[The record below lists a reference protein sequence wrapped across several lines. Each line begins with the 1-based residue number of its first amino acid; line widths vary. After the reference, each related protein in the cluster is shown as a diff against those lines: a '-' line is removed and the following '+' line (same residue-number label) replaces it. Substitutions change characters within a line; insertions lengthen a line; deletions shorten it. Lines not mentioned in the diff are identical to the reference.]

1 MRPTRA
7 PVLVEGRHDDESPP
21 QLPPPAQSG
30 PKHAFREPQASRP
43 GRPWSPVPGRLR
55 PKSVR
60 AKIVSLLMV
69 PVVSLMALWGFA
81 TVTTAQSVSDISR
94 FKEVSASLLAPT
106 SDYITAV
113 QAERSAAARFLAKPD
128 SARLGVLNTRAKST
142 DSAAASLRRG
152 INASSTDTAALQS
165 ELPARADRLTD
176 ASKKLPALRKRV
188 TSEKTGWED
197 AYTAYSETIERGFAV
212 GGALTGV
219 NPSGPGQDEEEA
231 VASEARV
238 VQELSRA
245 REMIAREDAVVG
257 AALAGKQMT
266 KEGYRLFT
274 GSVAAHR
281 TLFKSAVEDLRPAD
295 RPAFRAAAGSDQYK
309 QLTAMERE
317 LEEAG
322 AGSVASGVSAVSWDE
337 AAGSV
342 LRDLRGAERKAS
354 TTAAGKADPFSF
366 DVIGSSGVAVVLGLA
381 GVLLSLLISMQI
393 GRGLVV
399 ELVGMRNSAL
409 EMAGHKLPQSLRR
422 LHSGEDVDID
432 AEAPVQR
439 RGEDEIGQVG
449 AALNA
454 VHRAAIKAA
463 AERAEVLS
471 GISGV
476 YVKLARRSQVLL
488 HRQLSLLDSMERR
501 VDDPAELEDLFR
513 LDHLTTRMRRHAES
527 LIILSGAAPVRGWR
541 RPVPMLDIVRAA
553 VAEVEDFTRVE
564 VRVPESVRVSGSAVA
579 DLTHLVA
586 ELVEN
591 AVVFSPPHTKV
602 RVRGERVG
610 TGLALEIEDRGLGM
624 SRESLEDAN
633 SKIADA
639 SQVDLLDTDRLGLF
653 VVNRLAHRRNIQVS
667 LQRSAYGGV
676 TAVVLIPEELLEREG
691 SAGQPGAADGSM
703 PEHQPPTGEFP
714 VLQARRTAAHRA
726 RDRVGAGHSH
736 NADAGVAPVRTVL
749 GSGRASS
756 APPGPLPVAEP
767 DRPVR
772 PDQRPEPERP
782 TEPKWPM
789 ATDHPTAPDHST
801 ATDGPTA
808 PDHPTARAHPAAPQ
822 APSEAGPRTPSQ
834 PGEPAPLPR
843 RVRQASLAP
852 QLRDAPPGPP
862 AASPHDPAAAAP
874 PAPAAQRTPDRAR
887 ATMSALRSGWL
898 SGGRAGEHARPA
910 GADGPAGGDADGH
923 WGRPGA
929 GHTDGHADGHADGNA
944 AGEERPPS
952 VPRHPGESAG
962 RSETGETA
970 ETPSQGDDA

>member
-1 MRPTRA
+1 MRPSRA
-7 PVLVEGRHDDESPP
+7 PVQVEGRHDDESPP
-21 QLPPPAQSG
+21 SLPPAPQSG
-30 PKHAFREPQASRP
+30 PKHAFREPQAPRS
-43 GRPWSPVPGRLR
+43 GRPWSPVPARLR

-94 FKEVSASLLAPT
+94 FKEVSANLLAPT
-106 SDYITAV
+106 SDYITAL
-113 QAERSAAARFLAKPD
+113 QNERSAAARYLANPD
-128 SARLGVLNTRAKST
+128 AARLGVLNTRAKST

-152 INASSTDTAALQS
+152 IDASSTDTAALQS
-165 ELPARADRLTD
+165 ELPARTDRLTD
-176 ASKKLPALRKRV
+176 ASKRLPALRKGV
-188 TSEKTGWED
+188 TAEKTGWED
-197 AYTAYSETIERGFAV
+197 AYTAYTETIELGFAV

-219 NPSGPGQDEEEA
+219 APSGPGHDQDEA

-266 KEGYRLFT
+266 REGFRLFT
-274 GSVAAHR
+274 GSVSAHR
-281 TLFKSAVEDLRPAD
+281 TLLKPAVDDLRPAD
-295 RPAFRAAAGSDQYK
+295 RPAYRAAAGSDQYR
-309 QLTAMERE
+309 QLASMEKA
-317 LEEAG
+317 LEDAG
-322 AGSVASGVSAVSWDE
+322 PGKVASGVSAVSWDE

-342 LRDLRGAERKAS
+342 LRDLRAAERKAS
-354 TTAAGKADPFSF
+354 TTAAGKAEPFSF

-422 LHSGEDVDID
+422 LHSGEEVDID

-439 RGEDEIGQVG
+439 RGDDEIGQVG
-449 AALNA
+449 SALNA

-541 RPVPMLDIVRAA
+541 RPVPMLDVVRAA

-564 VRVPESVRVSGSAVA
+564 VRVAESVRVSGAAVA

-633 SKIADA
+633 RKIADA

-653 VVNRLAHRRNIQVS
+653 VVNRLAHRRDIQVS

-676 TAVVLIPEELLEREG
+676 TAVVLVPEELLERDAP
-691 SAGQPGAADGSM
+691 AGQPGAADGRP
-703 PEHQPPTGEFP
+703 PEHQPQPGESP
-714 VLQARRTAAHRA
+714 VLQARRTAAHRT
-726 RDRVGAGHSH
+726 RERVGAGHITRP
-736 NADAGVAPVRTVL
+736 AGAGHGAGGAVAAHGVPEP
-749 GSGRASS
+749 GMQ
-756 APPGPLPVAEP
+756 APPGPLPIA
-767 DRPVR
+767 
-772 PDQRPEPERP
+772 EPERSSP
-782 TEPKWPM
+782 PQEQSG
-789 ATDHPTAPDHST
+789 TAP
-801 ATDGPTA
+801 APQGPAGTA
-808 PDHPTARAHPAAPQ
+808 PAPHVPSGSPPQ
-822 APSEAGPRTPSQ
+822 APSGSGPQAPADHPSQ
-834 PGEPAPLPR
+834 APAGPGEPAPLPR

-852 QLRDAPPGPP
+852 QLRDEPDSPTGTAPYGSGPATP
-862 AASPHDPAAAAP
+862 S
-874 PAPAAQRTPDRAR
+874 APAAQRTPDRAR
-887 ATMSALRSGWL
+887 ATMAALRSGWL
-898 SGGRAGEHARPA
+898 SGGGADEHARGPA
-910 GADGPAGGDADGH
+910 PGEADGDG
-923 WGRPGA
+923 GRPGA
-929 GHTDGHADGHADGNA
+929 GHT
-944 AGEERPPS
+944 AGDESAEERPPS
-952 VPRHPGESAG
+952 VPRRDSGGSAAG
-962 RSETGETA
+962 RDTGETA